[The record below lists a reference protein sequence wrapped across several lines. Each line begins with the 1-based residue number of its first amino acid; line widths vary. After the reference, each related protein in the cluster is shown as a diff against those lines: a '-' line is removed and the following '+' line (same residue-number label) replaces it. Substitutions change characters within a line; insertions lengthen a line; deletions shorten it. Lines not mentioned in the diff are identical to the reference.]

1 MTVLAIIVASV
12 LAVALLYALA
22 VRHAPVIEPDPAA
35 FNPVYDP
42 RSVKNGDDIFWD
54 VPDGEWEHE

>member
-22 VRHAPVIEPDPAA
+22 VRHAPVIEPDPVA
-35 FNPVYDP
+35 
-42 RSVKNGDDIFWD
+42 
-54 VPDGEWEHE
+54 